1 MVTIDAS
8 PPTGLGAAAG
18 DGLRGDGEEEEVE
31 RKKGGRE
38 RRREEGGGRKERWQR
53 KGERKKY

>member
-18 DGLRGDGEEEEVE
+18 DGLREEGEEEEVE
-31 RKKGGRE
+31 RKKE
-38 RRREEGGGRKERWQR
+38 GGRKEEGGREERWQR
-53 KGERKKY
+53 RGERNTEK